1 MKSEGVSEGVKKGD
15 SNVVSEGGSEGVSNG
30 GSGSGSEG
38 VCSEVSE
45 GVSEGVSEMLF
56 QPPTT
61 HTPLTF
67 TTAISKSPKHTKYAS
82 EGVSKALF
90 QSSSP
95 LTHTTP
101 RTPHTLTHTPTA
113 TTTTTTQ
120 SSPFPFSD
128 EDDSLQPT
136 RDIPLIY
143 SNLVQFEGCTRTQH
157 KAAAQMI
164 RDNPGAYQAST
175 TCASRLTLSETLYIA
190 QILEMWAHMSKEHRD
205 LFVEMVVIESSIAR
219 IDNIRNCDMT
229 DARTIL
235 KQDVEYYDLS
245 TEELDRRIAYLRS
258 QSTDDIRAL
267 LSTSVK
273 YQAYYMPYKPLLSE
287 IDKLTC
293 GYSFALFIITL
304 LSSIGWISFRI
315 FCATYLRR

>member
-1 MKSEGVSEGVKKGD
+1 MK
-15 SNVVSEGGSEGVSNG
+15 SEGVSNG
-30 GSGSGSEG
+30 GSGREG
-38 VCSEVSE
+38 VCSE
-45 GVSEGVSEMLF
+45 VSEGVSEMLF

-67 TTAISKSPKHTKYAS
+67 TTAISKSPKHTKHSS

-101 RTPHTLTHTPTA
+101 RTPHTPTA
-113 TTTTTTQ
+113 TTTTTTTTQ